1 MAMLMPT
8 MAAVHEQVH
17 ERAGE
22 QDEIGQHTQEV
33 RGMLGEEEEASD
45 EQEADQNDL
54 AALAHAMVMFAHMP
68 SSSGQR
74 PGSIGSSPRSKV

>member
-1 MAMLMPT
+1 
-8 MAAVHEQVH
+8 
-17 ERAGE
+17 
-22 QDEIGQHTQEV
+22 
-33 RGMLGEEEEASD
+33 MLGEEEEASD